1 MTTMNRFAP
10 ALHEAVRELD
20 LPRRVRARILLEMG
34 SDLEGLFAHY
44 RETGLSEGEAA
55 QRAEEMVLG
64 SGAMLNRLAAMHRS
78 PLADWSS
85 SIGRRLGNGGDVA
98 LLTLGVAP
106 ALAGAAWVAIPQLLG
121 NPASPFIWAM
131 VLVGA
136 GILGIAVSKV
146 RSLFLKRR
154 ASWRDLRAGLS
165 YLLLIAAVGPAIGAL
180 ALALGFHAL
189 ATAPLGTSADPAT
202 ELWLW
207 NAIARDGA
215 LLVMG
220 LLLGIGA
227 ALLWFVLINRA
238 ATLEE
243 IEVVELLGNEPS
255 PAPGRSR
262 ADVIHIDNRR
272 QSWLRHF

>member
-1 MTTMNRFAP
+1 MTTTSRFAP
-10 ALHEAVRELD
+10 ALHDAVRELD

-34 SDLEGLFAHY
+34 SDLEELFAHY
-44 RETGLSEGEAA
+44 RGSGLGEAEA
-55 QRAEEMVLG
+55 ARRAEEKVLG

-85 SIGRRLGNGGDVA
+85 SIGRRLGSGGDVA

-106 ALAGAAWVAIPQLLG
+106 ALAGAAWVAFPQLLG
-121 NPASPFIWAM
+121 NPASPFVWAM

-136 GILGIAVSKV
+136 GILGIAATKV
-146 RSLFLKRR
+146 RSLFLERS
-154 ASWRDLRAGLS
+154 ASWRDLRSGLTP
-165 YLLLIAAVGPAIGAL
+165 LLLLAAVGPAIGAL
-180 ALALGFHAL
+180 ALSLGFHAL
-189 ATAPLGTSADPAT
+189 ATAPLARSADPVTALV
-202 ELWLW
+202 LWD
-207 NAIARDGA
+207 AIARDGA

-227 ALLWFVLINRA
+227 ALLWFVLTNRA

-243 IEVVELLGNEPS
+243 IEVVELLGEGPP

-262 ADVIHIDNRR
+262 AEVIHIHNRR